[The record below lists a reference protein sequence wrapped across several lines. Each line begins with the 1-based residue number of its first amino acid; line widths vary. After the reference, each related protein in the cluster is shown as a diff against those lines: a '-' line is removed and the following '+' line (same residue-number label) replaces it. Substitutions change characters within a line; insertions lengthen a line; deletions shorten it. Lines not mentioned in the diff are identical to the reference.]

1 MGVGRGEDE
10 ERVVGPGTMARG
22 GVGRAR
28 GGTGGRLQ
36 REVGNG
42 LRGHEKK
49 GSEGE
54 NCRLREQGVGE
65 GRREPDGGRER
76 VLGAVASGE
85 GSKDSFGTPPLLT
98 LSQTSR
104 RSWRLDCVPQ

>member
-1 MGVGRGEDE
+1 M
-10 ERVVGPGTMARG
+10 VGPGKMARG

-104 RSWRLDCVPQ
+104 RSWRLDSVPQ

>member
-1 MGVGRGEDE
+1 MGVGREKDE
-10 ERVVGPGTMARG
+10 KRVVGPRKMGRG
-22 GVGRAR
+22 VVGRAR
-28 GGTGGRLQ
+28 GGTGGRLK

-54 NCRLREQGVGE
+54 NCRTGEQGVGE

-76 VLGAVASGE
+76 VLGVLASGE
-85 GSKDSFGTPPLLT
+85 GS
-98 LSQTSR
+98 
-104 RSWRLDCVPQ
+104 